1 MTEQP
6 SFPIP
11 MGSRNGHLSRR
22 CIVTFREGE
31 ADSGMSALKAAVGV
45 QEIVRSPEHGR
56 PESNQAILLPH
67 LGMAIVACDADQRAR
82 LQKDPAI
89 LAVEPDGVV
98 YALQE
103 KEPTVVD
110 YFRGYRDAVN
120 ELVEK
125 ISERP
130 RVRTGIADAYVDD
143 AISTWG
149 LKAIGAVNSHYTGA
163 NIRIAVLDTGID
175 LSHPDFVGRRIV
187 AESFVGTP
195 TAHDGNGHGTHCI
208 GTACGYKDQNG
219 RRYGVAYES
228 DIYAGKVLNDSG
240 TGYHSDILQGI
251 EWAVANECH
260 VISMSLGNQVPTSSM
275 DYELAGQRALNH
287 GCLIIAAAGNHGP
300 GTVGQPANSPSV
312 MAVGAVDSRLDM
324 AWFSSPSGPAPGANV
339 DLVGPGIAVYSSVP
353 LDMGRY
359 ATFNGTS
366 MATPHVAG
374 TAALY
379 AEAYRARGWQ
389 LWQLIT
395 SRARRL
401 DIPASHAGAG
411 LVQTP

>member
-1 MTEQP
+1 
-6 SFPIP
+6 
-11 MGSRNGHLSRR
+11 
-22 CIVTFREGE
+22 
-31 ADSGMSALKAAVGV
+31 
-45 QEIVRSPEHGR
+45 
-56 PESNQAILLPH
+56 
-67 LGMAIVACDADQRAR
+67 
-82 LQKDPAI
+82 
-89 LAVEPDGVV
+89 
-98 YALQE
+98 
-103 KEPTVVD
+103 
-110 YFRGYRDAVN
+110 
-120 ELVEK
+120 
-125 ISERP
+125 
-130 RVRTGIADAYVDD
+130 
-143 AISTWG
+143 
-149 LKAIGAVNSHYTGA
+149 
-163 NIRIAVLDTGID
+163 
-175 LSHPDFVGRRIV
+175 
-187 AESFVGTP
+187 
-195 TAHDGNGHGTHCI
+195 
-208 GTACGYKDQNG
+208 
-219 RRYGVAYES
+219 
-228 DIYAGKVLNDSG
+228 
-240 TGYHSDILQGI
+240 
-251 EWAVANECH
+251 
-260 VISMSLGNQVPTSSM
+260 M